1 MLERFSSFSQRSR
14 RHLLYGLLS
23 ATTAL
28 SVWAGTPQPSYAI
41 SWVELLLQGARVY
54 QLSNMSD
61 EQEVKLGKQINQQIS
76 DQVQLY
82 RGQEVNQYVSRIGQ
96 QLVRYSDRT
105 DIPYK
110 FQVVEDSSV
119 NAFATM
125 GGYVYVTTGLIKAA
139 DNQAQLA
146 SVIAHEIGHISSRH
160 SVEQMRQSA
169 IAQGV
174 LSAAGVNQSAAVQI
188 GVDLALQRPNSRE
201 DEYEADVRGLRMMRK
216 AGYAPSAMVNFFD
229 ELKQQGG
236 SPPTFLSD
244 HPAVSDRVEALKQRI
259 DSPSGGGGL
268 NAQAYK
274 QQIRPLL

>member
-201 DEYEADVRGLRMMRK
+201 DEYEADVRGLRMMRQ

-268 NAQAYK
+268 RLK
-274 QQIRPLL
+274 LSL